1 MLKLQSFPPQEIFI
15 DFDSP
20 LIIMLYMY
28 DSRPTAINLQ
38 SYTSIALYS
47 NDTINIKQITYKKS
61 YIIHQHYLSIKLF
74 WVSTVLF
81 AEIPDQELPNQK

>member
-1 MLKLQSFPPQEIFI
+1 MLKLQSFPPQDIFI

-20 LIIMLYMY
+20 SIIMLY
-28 DSRPTAINLQ
+28 DGRSTAMDLQ

-47 NDTINIKQITYKKS
+47 DDTINIKQITYKKS
-61 YIIHQHYLSIKLF
+61 YIIHQYYLSIKLF